1 MSAWHHP
8 ISSVCQVAHFRKNK
22 LLEIN
27 NRRRRRAVETL
38 VNMLLAAKKSI
49 EESGGIERKKQRII
63 HVGRLVDGISINE
76 AMCFGLPIVCDGTE
90 KHLVFDGR
98 NGLYFKE
105 ENLDDMC
112 DKIGNLLGDEKRRL
126 EMGNNSE
133 RFIREQIN
141 IRMVIDGY
149 MSAFR
154 YVLR

>member
-1 MSAWHHP
+1 
-8 ISSVCQVAHFRKNK
+8 
-22 LLEIN
+22 
-27 NRRRRRAVETL
+27 
-38 VNMLLAAKKSI
+38 
-49 EESGGIERKKQRII
+49 
-63 HVGRLVDGISINE
+63 
-76 AMCFGLPIVCDGTE
+76 
-90 KHLVFDGR
+90 
-98 NGLYFKE
+98 
-105 ENLDDMC
+105 MC